1 MPKSRS
7 RKKKKTSAAAPAP
20 DNRTPVKVSGG
31 PSSPLYVTV
40 MLGLMVLGILWMV
53 LMYLADTAPGALG
66 WMNELGGWNYLIGM
80 GLIMVGL
87 FMTMGWR

>member
-7 RKKKKTSAAAPAP
+7 RKKKTSAAAA

-31 PSSPLYVTV
+31 PSSPLYITV

-87 FMTMGWR
+87 LMTMGWR